1 MPSDK
6 QNSSWLSFQ
15 FVVTLIFSLLTLKLN
30 LNHFGEQSFGI
41 WILLAS
47 IWGFG
52 AVLDFG
58 FNTAIVKHVAEFKED
73 NQKVNRLI
81 SSSFFVFA
89 VNGFVILI
97 LGSSAGYFA
106 YFTNPA
112 IIQERS
118 QNYFITVF
126 ALLGISFYL
135 QYISL
140 FFKAV
145 VEGLSNFI
153 LSSKLTIVQNSL
165 ILLGTILITYADLS
179 LISLSI
185 LYLIVYVIILSSYF
199 FYFRFSVK
207 VYTIKYS
214 LFDFSEVKRILGFSL
229 SVQAMTVFNSIID
242 PIIKYMLGTYL
253 DIKIVPAYE
262 IARRFALAVSG
273 LFFNAF
279 KIVLPKA
286 SILRTKNEIRNFIM
300 DDLVN
305 YSKMGITYSG
315 MAFGIFSIAIVL
327 IISAVFGIRDAILI
341 FIILSLPESINNFG
355 YPIYNFLLGQGK
367 VRLLVVVQLT
377 NLVFVVAG
385 LFIGLNIFHDL
396 SGLLGYF
403 VSVLI
408 GNILMVAYLKKKW
421 NIPVT
426 EFLGNCKIIKLGF
439 LLVLLIA
446 MMPLIILNILP
457 IYLNFA
463 MLSVISFILFF
474 KEILY
479 YLKIIRSSFSLHS
492 LK

>member
-1 MPSDK
+1 
-6 QNSSWLSFQ
+6 
-15 FVVTLIFSLLTLKLN
+15 
-30 LNHFGEQSFGI
+30 
-41 WILLAS
+41 
-47 IWGFG
+47 
-52 AVLDFG
+52 
-58 FNTAIVKHVAEFKED
+58 
-73 NQKVNRLI
+73 
-81 SSSFFVFA
+81 
-89 VNGFVILI
+89 
-97 LGSSAGYFA
+97 
-106 YFTNPA
+106 
-112 IIQERS
+112 
-118 QNYFITVF
+118 
-126 ALLGISFYL
+126 
-135 QYISL
+135 
-140 FFKAV
+140 
-145 VEGLSNFI
+145 
-153 LSSKLTIVQNSL
+153 
-165 ILLGTILITYADLS
+165 
-179 LISLSI
+179 
-185 LYLIVYVIILSSYF
+185 
-199 FYFRFSVK
+199 
-207 VYTIKYS
+207 
-214 LFDFSEVKRILGFSL
+214 
-229 SVQAMTVFNSIID
+229 
-242 PIIKYMLGTYL
+242 
-253 DIKIVPAYE
+253 
-262 IARRFALAVSG
+262 
-273 LFFNAF
+273 
-279 KIVLPKA
+279 
-286 SILRTKNEIRNFIM
+286 M

-377 NLVFVVAG
+377 NLIFVVAG